1 MHESGGTAGAP
12 RGENRPFTR
21 MKPRNLADPD
31 YEPTDDE
38 LRELMR
44 GAYADAIAGRD
55 AAHRELRQ
63 GIAEARAEA
72 IRRMKASQ
80 QDK

>member
-1 MHESGGTAGAP
+1 MGGHRWRAP
-12 RGENRPFTR
+12 RREPTLLTR

-55 AAHRELRQ
+55 ARTASSGSASPR
-63 GIAEARAEA
+63 RAQ
-72 IRRMKASQ
+72 RRSSA
-80 QDK
+80 